1 MVNKAK
7 LDGDAFAFSLGGMR
21 TIASFAAVPV
31 IADDR
36 INRILDERQAVA
48 RENRDR
54 SPQSWVGEG
63 RPVAQ
68 ADCA

>member
-36 INRILDERQAVA
+36 INRIRDERHKRACNKPGVRA
-48 RENRDR
+48 WLRR
-54 SPQSWVGEG
+54 SRPATEG
-63 RPVAQ
+63 G
-68 ADCA
+68 CA